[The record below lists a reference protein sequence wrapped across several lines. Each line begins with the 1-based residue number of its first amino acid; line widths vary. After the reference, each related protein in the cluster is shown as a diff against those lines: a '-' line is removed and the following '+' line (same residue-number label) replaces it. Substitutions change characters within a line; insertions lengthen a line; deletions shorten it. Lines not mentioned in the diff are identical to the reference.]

1 MDSALVCQDISLLR
15 CGWEGSQRAVL
26 KNVSAV
32 FKAGQVAIISGPTG
46 AGKST
51 LLHIL
56 AGLLRPS
63 QGQVLA
69 DNLPVSR
76 WNTAHRD
83 RWRRKVG
90 IVFQHPRLLNELT
103 VLENVIL
110 PIIPRVSS
118 IALLRRRG
126 YEALESLGISHL
138 AGQPGF
144 ALSGGEQ
151 QRVSIARA
159 IVSQPEILIA
169 DEPTAHQ
176 DEIGAAAIIHRL
188 TEWKRPNTITI
199 IAAHDE
205 RLRRHSDFA
214 DRQFELRGG
223 CLKELQ

>member
-1 MDSALVCQDISLLR
+1 MDSALVCQDISLMR
-15 CGWEGSQRAVL
+15 RGWDGSQRAVL
-26 KNVSAV
+26 KNVNAV
-32 FKAGQVAIISGPTG
+32 FKSGQLTIISGLTG

-69 DNLPVSR
+69 DDSPVSR

-110 PIIPRVSS
+110 PLIPRISS
-118 IALLRRRG
+118 IIRLRRCG
-126 YEALESLGISHL
+126 YEALEKLDISHL
-138 AGQPGF
+138 AGQPTF

-151 QRVSIARA
+151 QRVAIARA

-176 DEIGAAAIIHRL
+176 DETGAAAIIHRF
-188 TEWKRPNTITI
+188 TEWKRPETITI
-199 IAAHDE
+199 IAAHDA
-205 RLRRHSDFA
+205 RLRGHSEFA
-214 DRQFELRGG
+214 DRQFELSGG
-223 CLKELQ
+223 FLKELQ

>member
-15 CGWEGSQRAVL
+15 RGWEGSQHAVL
-26 KNVSAV
+26 KSVSAV

-176 DEIGAAAIIHRL
+176 DETAAAAIMNEFIQ
-188 TEWKRPNTITI
+188 WKRPETITI
-199 IAAHDE
+199 IAAHDA
-205 RLRRHSDFA
+205 RLREHSQFA
-214 DRQFELRGG
+214 DRKFELRDA
-223 CLKELQ
+223 CLQELK

>member
-1 MDSALVCQDISLLR
+1 MHSTLVCQNISLLR
-15 CGWEGSQRAVL
+15 RSWDGSQHAVL
-26 KNVSAV
+26 NDVNAV
-32 FKAGQVAIISGPTG
+32 FKAGQVTLISGLTG

-51 LLHIL
+51 LLNIL

-63 QGQVLA
+63 QGQLLA
-69 DNLPVSR
+69 EDQPVSR

-103 VLENVIL
+103 VLENVVL
-110 PIIPRVSS
+110 PIIPRVRS
-118 IALLRRRG
+118 IARLRQSG

-144 ALSGGEQ
+144 TLSGGEQ

-159 IVSQPEILIA
+159 IVSQPEILVA

-176 DEIGAAAIIHRL
+176 DDTGTAAIIQRL
-188 TEWKRPNTITI
+188 SEWKRPDRITI
-199 IAAHDE
+199 IAAHDA
-205 RLRRHSDFA
+205 RLQRHSNFA
-214 DRQFELRGG
+214 DRQFELKGG
-223 CLKELQ
+223 CLKELK

>member
-1 MDSALVCQDISLLR
+1 MQSALVCQDISLWR
-15 CGWEGSQRAVL
+15 RGWDGSQRAVL

-32 FKAGQVAIISGPTG
+32 FKSGQISIISGLTG

-69 DNLPVSR
+69 DSRPVSR

-90 IVFQHPRLLNELT
+90 VVFQHPRLLNELT

-110 PIIPRVSS
+110 PLVPRIRSLS
-118 IALLRRRG
+118 RLRRCG
-126 YEALESLGISHL
+126 NEALAKLGIAHL

-144 ALSGGEQ
+144 TLSGGEQ
-151 QRVSIARA
+151 QRVAIARA
-159 IVSQPEILIA
+159 IASQPEILIA

-176 DEIGAAAIIHRL
+176 DAAGAAAIMRCFIACR
-188 TEWKRPNTITI
+188 RPATITI
-199 IAAHDE
+199 VAAHDA
-205 RLRRHSDFA
+205 RLLAYGGFA
-214 DRQFELRGG
+214 DRQFELANG
-223 CLKELQ
+223 CLKALP